1 MWYVLSYIHHFLA
14 SNSRHGT
21 HSPFVYALA
30 DQVIYNR
37 DNKKIG
43 QVEFPAECNLKYK
56 PLLNKIL
63 VYLSITKVSKDD
75 HNTSAD
81 AYWICS
87 PEDMDVEKVLNAVKG
102 GKLVILDE
110 PYKRAHRKFWRTMIK
125 DPRVIVSINLFHFGI
140 VLHREGQY
148 KEDFLLR
155 YTKISAIG

>member
-1 MWYVLSYIHHFLA
+1 MWYVLSYIHHFFI

-37 DNKKIG
+37 DHKTIN
-43 QVEFPAECNLKYK
+43 QVDFPAGCNLKYK

-63 VYLSITKVSKDD
+63 AYLSITTVSQNDS
-75 HNTSAD
+75 NTSAD

-87 PEDMDVEKVLNAVKG
+87 PEKADVEKLLNAVKG
-102 GKLVILDE
+102 GKMVILDG
-110 PYKRAHRKFWRTMIK
+110 PYKRAHRKFWKTMIN
-125 DPRVIVSINLFHFGI
+125 DPRVIVSINLFHFGV
-140 VLHREGQY
+140 VLHREGQH

-155 YTKISAIG
+155 YSK